1 MPDYVSAE
9 STYATKPNIQ
19 RPGSQADADLSEPLA
34 ATRLTDLPDNL
45 VYGAFVTIGNGETTK
60 YNIPNGGN

>member
-19 RPGSQADADLSEPLA
+19 RPGSQTDADAAESLA

-45 VYGAFVTIGNGETTK
+45 VYGAFVIVGNAETTK
-60 YNIPNGGN
+60 YNIPHGGN